1 MNSIDNKAGLPPS
14 YSEAADPNEQS
25 KLTQGGNQENHE
37 KQAVGQYVD
46 TQYQQPPE
54 PQHEGYQYHPPTE
67 PQHPG
72 YHYQPP
78 AGPQDPGYKYQ
89 TPPIGAQFPSCQY
102 QPISG
107 NAGQQPMTVVLT
119 QPGPAPFVVSP
130 VPPQQEWMV
139 PAVLACF
146 FCFWPTGIIAILA
159 AVKARSAAANGDVVE
174 AQAQS
179 IRARKF
185 VIVSIVLGI
194 IIYVF
199 IIVIRV
205 IFYSSYYA
213 L

>member
-14 YSEAADPNEQS
+14 YSEATDPNEQS
-25 KLTQGGNQENHE
+25 ILTQGAYRENHN
-37 KQAVGQYVD
+37 KQADGQHVD
-46 TQYQQPPE
+46 TPHQQTPE
-54 PQHEGYQYHPPTE
+54 PQHAGYQYQPPTG

-78 AGPQDPGYKYQ
+78 AGPQHPGYKYQ
-89 TPPIGAQFPSCQY
+89 TPPVGAQFPSCQY

-107 NAGQQPMTVVLT
+107 NTEQHPMTVVLT

-159 AVKARSAAANGDVVE
+159 AFRARTAAANGDVVE

-179 IRARKF
+179 IRARKL